1 MMCKKHWLAGLIMT
15 IWLISTAYAFWWFQ
29 TRDLRPFDIQ
39 AASVIES
46 QALNLSLNALLA
58 PLRQNN
64 PGSAYLVHFW
74 QPGCSCNRFNSAHVN
89 AISKK
94 YQQENFKLVTIVR
107 PHPDFS
113 DQQIIKMA
121 GEQFASQVII
131 DQHLLLAGK
140 ARIPA
145 APAAA
150 VIDEAGQLA
159 YFGPYSDST
168 FCGLGGTA
176 FVERVADLL
185 TQGQTPSLLN
195 TMVFGCFC
203 DWDKTSNHSI

>member
-1 MMCKKHWLAGLIMT
+1 MRKKYLLSSLIMAIWLA
-15 IWLISTAYAFWWFQ
+15 STGYAFWWFQ
-29 TRDLRPFDIQ
+29 ARDLRPFDIQ
-39 AASVIES
+39 AASVIEE
-46 QALNLSLNALLA
+46 QALNHSLGVLLA
-58 PLRQNN
+58 SLKQQN
-64 PGSAYLVHFW
+64 PDTAYLVHFW
-74 QPGCSCNRFNSAHVN
+74 QPGCSCNRFNSSHVN
-89 AISKK
+89 EISKK
-94 YQQENFKLVTIVR
+94 YQHKNFKLVTIVR

-121 GEQFASQVII
+121 DEQFASHVII
-131 DQHLLLAGK
+131 DQQLLLTGK

-150 VIDEAGQLA
+150 VIDKAGQLA

-176 FVERVADLL
+176 FVERVADLIM
-185 TQGQTPSLLN
+185 QGETPSLLN

-203 DWDKTSNHSI
+203 DWDKKLNQTA